1 MVGVIKYR
9 LLFTF
14 QKNFPQLTLPG
25 RVYAYL
31 RLRAADRRQRP
42 REGEYRVRIADRKRT
57 LVRKGLRFRAERPR
71 GLQSEG
77 K

>member
-1 MVGVIKYR
+1 MGGVLKYR
-9 LLFTF
+9 LLFTS
-14 QKNFPQLTLPG
+14 QKNFPQLTRPG

-31 RLRAADRRQRP
+31 RLRAADRSERP
-42 REGEYRVRIADRKRT
+42 RKANAGYESRTAKEPLICKR
-57 LVRKGLRFRAERPR
+57 LRFCAERPC